1 MSTAVAWQVSVRA
14 PCGHWMMAD
23 VHEGL
28 ILVPES
34 CACEAPVRPGRL
46 RVWWE
51 ARRMRRWLQ
60 RLGGVDELA

>member
-1 MSTAVAWQVSVRA
+1 
-14 PCGHWMMAD
+14 MMAD

>member
-23 VHEGL
+23 VH
-28 ILVPES
+28 VPES

-51 ARRMRRWLQ
+51 ARRMRRWLR
-60 RLGGVDELA
+60 RLRGADDLA